1 MIEDFTLRAR
11 VSGFLNL
18 QSAIFNL
25 QSAGP
30 FPSKFEL
37 NDSFFF
43 LDIHNVALLF

>member
-18 QSAIFNL
+18 QSA
-25 QSAGP
+25 GP

-37 NDSFFF
+37 NVSFFF